1 MSDKLTIE
9 DIIKYVH
16 NLCQIREDKIE
27 EKKDLTVDEIPINS
41 SLLISIFSALIS
53 GFKDISYDD
62 KVFYLKKYMAV
73 FTSELKKKNIYIKY
87 TTDNNII
94 DKKIIMKD
102 IKDYEKIENF
112 NNFIIFLTM
121 FFDVNIF
128 IIENDDIN
136 LYSINYYFNIFK
148 YSIILKKISED
159 KYNIIKFNNETLFS
173 YINNEE
179 FKNFIDLKT
188 SKIKSFKQNSRLE
201 YITDTFIIQ
210 YDKDIEHYENSFSSI
225 QEINKSKMYKNK
237 KNVKEEKQENT
248 QTDKQTDTQEEIKGT
263 MTEKINQIMDIT
275 YTYQDLKNMNLI
287 QLKSLT
293 KQNKLKVTN
302 SETRKPYTKNELID
316 NLLKYINA

>member
-16 NLCQIREDKIE
+16 NLCQIREEKIE
-27 EKKDLTVDEIPINS
+27 EKKDLTINEIPINS
-41 SLLISIFSALIS
+41 SLLISIFTALIS

-94 DKKIIMKD
+94 DKKIIMTD
-102 IKDYEKIENF
+102 IKNYEKIEKF

-128 IIENDDIN
+128 IIDNDDIN

-148 YSIILKKISED
+148 YSIILKKIAED

-179 FKNFIDLKT
+179 FKNFIDVKT
-188 SKIKSFKQNSRLE
+188 QQIKSFKQNSRLE
-201 YITDTFIIQ
+201 YITDNFIIQ

-237 KNVKEEKQENT
+237 KSVEEKQENI
-248 QTDKQTDTQEEIKGT
+248 QTDTQEEIKGT

-302 SETRKPYTKNELID
+302 SETRKPYTKNELIE

>member
-27 EKKDLTVDEIPINS
+27 EKKDLTINEIPINS

-94 DKKIIMKD
+94 DKKIIMTD
-102 IKDYEKIENF
+102 IKNYEKIEKF

-128 IIENDDIN
+128 IIDNDDIN

-148 YSIILKKISED
+148 YSIILKKIAED

-188 SKIKSFKQNSRLE
+188 SKIKSFKQN
-201 YITDTFIIQ
+201 
-210 YDKDIEHYENSFSSI
+210 
-225 QEINKSKMYKNK
+225 
-237 KNVKEEKQENT
+237 
-248 QTDKQTDTQEEIKGT
+248 
-263 MTEKINQIMDIT
+263 
-275 YTYQDLKNMNLI
+275 
-287 QLKSLT
+287 
-293 KQNKLKVTN
+293 
-302 SETRKPYTKNELID
+302 
-316 NLLKYINA
+316 

>member
-1 MSDKLTIE
+1 MILTE
-9 DIIKYVH
+9 QFIKA
-16 NLCQIREDKIE
+16 
-27 EKKDLTVDEIPINS
+27 TA
-41 SLLISIFSALIS
+41 LLISIFTALIS

-62 KVFYLKKYMAV
+62 KVFYLKKYIAV

-102 IKDYEKIENF
+102 IKNYEKIENF

-128 IIENDDIN
+128 IIDNDNIN

-148 YSIILKKISED
+148 YSIILKKIAED

-179 FKNFIDLKT
+179 FKNFIDVKT
-188 SKIKSFKQNSRLE
+188 QQIKSFKQNSRLE
-201 YITDTFIIQ
+201 YITDNFIIQ

-237 KNVKEEKQENT
+237 KCVEEKQENT
-248 QTDKQTDTQEEIKGT
+248 QTDIQTDTQEEIKGT
-263 MTEKINQIMDIT
+263 MTLLSNYYNSITDADIAKVKLYVWDIKDESLRNSFQRLITNLKGNTSTPVLPSEKPKCEIVIQN
-275 YTYQDLKNMNLI
+275 NLI
-287 QLKSLT
+287 PLFHNNQEKRFTS
-293 KQNKLKVTN
+293 N
-302 SETRKPYTKNELID
+302 YTK
-316 NLLKYINA
+316 KATCAA

>member
-16 NLCQIREDKIE
+16 NLCQIREEKIE
-27 EKKDLTVDEIPINS
+27 EKKDLTINEIPINS
-41 SLLISIFSALIS
+41 SLLISIFTALIS

-62 KVFYLKKYMAV
+62 KVFYLKKYIAV

-102 IKDYEKIENF
+102 IKNYEKIENF
-112 NNFIIFLTM
+112 NNFIVFLTM
-121 FFDVNIF
+121 FFDINIF
-128 IIENDDIN
+128 IIDNDNIN

-148 YSIILKKISED
+148 YSIILKKIAED

-179 FKNFIDLKT
+179 FKNFIDIKT
-188 SKIKSFKQNSRLE
+188 QQIKSFKQNSRLE
-201 YITDTFIIQ
+201 YITDNFIIQ

-237 KNVKEEKQENT
+237 KCVEEKQENT
-248 QTDKQTDTQEEIKGT
+248 QTDTQEEIKGT

>member
-16 NLCQIREDKIE
+16 DLCQIREDKIE
-27 EKKDLTVDEIPINS
+27 EKKDLTINEIPINS

-201 YITDTFIIQ
+201 YITDNFIIQ

-237 KNVKEEKQENT
+237 KNVKEEKQENNIE
-248 QTDKQTDTQEEIKGT
+248 DTQEEIKGT

-275 YTYQDLKNMNLI
+275 YSYQDLKNMNLI
-287 QLKSLT
+287 QLKSLN

-302 SETRKPYTKNELID
+302 SETRKPYTKNELIE

>member
-27 EKKDLTVDEIPINS
+27 EKKDLTINEIPINS
-41 SLLISIFSALIS
+41 SLLISIFTALIS

-102 IKDYEKIENF
+102 IKNYEKIENF

-121 FFDVNIF
+121 FYDVNIF
-128 IIENDDIN
+128 IIDNDDIN

-148 YSIILKKISED
+148 YSIILKKIAED

-179 FKNFIDLKT
+179 FKKFIDVKT
-188 SKIKSFKQNSRLE
+188 QQIKSFKQNSRLE
-201 YITDTFIIQ
+201 YITDNFIIQ

-237 KNVKEEKQENT
+237 KSVEEKQENI
-248 QTDKQTDTQEEIKGT
+248 QTDTQEEIKGT

-302 SETRKPYTKNELID
+302 SETRKPYTKNELIE

>member
-16 NLCQIREDKIE
+16 NLCQIREEKIE
-27 EKKDLTVDEIPINS
+27 EKKDLTINEIPINS
-41 SLLISIFSALIS
+41 SLLISIFTALIS

-62 KVFYLKKYMAV
+62 KVFYLKKYIAV

-102 IKDYEKIENF
+102 IKNYEKIENF
-112 NNFIIFLTM
+112 NNFIVFLTM

-128 IIENDDIN
+128 IIDNDDIN

-148 YSIILKKISED
+148 YSIILKKIAED

-179 FKNFIDLKT
+179 FKNFIDVKT
-188 SKIKSFKQNSRLE
+188 QQIKSFKQNSRLE
-201 YITDTFIIQ
+201 YITDNFIIQ

-237 KNVKEEKQENT
+237 KCVEEKQENT
-248 QTDKQTDTQEEIKGT
+248 QTDIQTDTQEEIKGT